1 MTYESNSKPYENKP
15 DAAYSTLQTGELMKV
30 FLTGAS
36 GFVGRHLAGRLI
48 DSGHSVIAS
57 VRGSSDRSQ
66 IPSECLITVVDLDQ
80 VDDLKKHFQ
89 GVDVIYHV
97 AGAVKARTS
106 EDFDRI
112 NAGTTAAMVKAAN
125 EVCPQALFILTSSQA
140 AAGPCGTGPVTP
152 YGRSKVLAEHA
163 VTGMNRYI
171 IVRPPAVFGPG
182 DKATES
188 LFKWAKRGLT
198 VSTGREP
205 GAFCMISVQDLADFM
220 ALLANGDKAV
230 GKILQP
236 SYPELIT
243 WKRFHRA
250 LEKACSRKILRIR
263 VPGFMVHTAGFL
275 AEIAAT
281 FTGSCP
287 MVTREKA
294 RELSAPS
301 WVLMQHEVEAV
312 TGWKPGLTP
321 EETLAEAIRNFV
333 K

>member
-1 MTYESNSKPYENKP
+1 MNI
-15 DAAYSTLQTGELMKV
+15 

-36 GFVGRHLAGRLI
+36 GFVGRNLAYRLVY
-48 DSGHSVIAS
+48 SGHSVIAA
-57 VRGSSDRSQ
+57 VRGSSDISQ
-66 IPSECLITVVDLDQ
+66 IPSQCHVRVVDLDS
-80 VDDLKKHFQ
+80 VDDLKESLR
-89 GVDVIYHV
+89 GIEVIHHV

-112 NAGTTAAMVKAAN
+112 NAGTTAALVKAAN
-125 EVCPQALFILTSSQA
+125 EVCPEALFVLTSSQA

-152 YGRSKVLAEHA
+152 YGRSKVLAELA
-163 VTGMNRYI
+163 VTGMKRYI

-188 LFKWAKRGLT
+188 LFTWAKRGFT
-198 VSTGREP
+198 VSTGKEP
-205 GAFCMISVQDLADFM
+205 GAFCMISVQDLAEFM
-220 ALLANGDKAV
+220 TLLSDCDEAL
-230 GKILQP
+230 GKTLQP

-243 WKRFHRA
+243 WKRFHGA
-250 LEKACSRKILRIR
+250 LEKACGRKILRMR

-275 AEIAAT
+275 AEIAAA

-312 TGWKPGLTP
+312 TGWKPALTP
-321 EETLAEAIRNFV
+321 EETLAEALGHFIR
-333 K
+333 

>member
-1 MTYESNSKPYENKP
+1 MN
-15 DAAYSTLQTGELMKV
+15 V

-36 GFVGRHLAGRLI
+36 GFVGRHLAGKLT
-48 DSGHSVIAS
+48 DSGHTVIAA
-57 VRGSSDRSQ
+57 VRGSSDISR
-66 IPSECLITVVDLDQ
+66 IPSECLIRVVDLNR
-80 VDDLKKHFQ
+80 VDDLEKHLL
-89 GVDVIYHV
+89 DIDLIYHV

-112 NAGTTAAMVKAAN
+112 NAGTTAAIVKAAN
-125 EVCPQALFILTSSQA
+125 ETCPEALFILTSSQA
-140 AAGPCGTGPVTP
+140 ASGPCGTGPVTP
-152 YGRSKVLAEHA
+152 YGRSKILAEQA
-163 VTGMNRYI
+163 VTGMKRYI

-188 LFKWAKRGLT
+188 LFAWAKRGLT
-198 VSTGREP
+198 VSTGKEP

-220 ALLANGDKAV
+220 TMLIECREAQEKT
-230 GKILQP
+230 LQP

-243 WKRFHRA
+243 WKRFHSA
-250 LEKACSRKILRIR
+250 LENACGRRILRVR
-263 VPGFMVHTAGFL
+263 VPGFIVHTAGFL

-287 MVTREKA
+287 MVTRDKA

-321 EETLAEAIRNFV
+321 EETLAEALRKFV